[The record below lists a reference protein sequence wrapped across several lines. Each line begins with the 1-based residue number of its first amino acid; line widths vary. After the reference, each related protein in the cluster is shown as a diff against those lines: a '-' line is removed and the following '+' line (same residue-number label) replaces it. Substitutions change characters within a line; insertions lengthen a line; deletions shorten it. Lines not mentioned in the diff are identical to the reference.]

1 MTLPEALAI
10 YLYVWMTDMED
21 SDEPIVE
28 AAVEVIEREARKA
41 MAAYSQGDQP
51 QHGRMPVTAS
61 PDRDCVRN
69 HAFRDPTTIRVW
81 RPRLRAR
88 WRIKGN
94 PPYGPAPAISRA
106 M

>member
-41 MAAYSQGDQP
+41 MAAYSQGDQ
-51 QHGRMPVTAS
+51 A
-61 PDRDCVRN
+61 
-69 HAFRDPTTIRVW
+69 
-81 RPRLRAR
+81 
-88 WRIKGN
+88 
-94 PPYGPAPAISRA
+94 
-106 M
+106 